1 MAKLVESVYGDAL
14 FSYSTEHNKVDELL
28 DEANGVLEAL
38 RANEDFVRVMTH
50 PRVSKDEKIELV
62 KTIFSGRISD
72 EFLGLLVTIVEKGH
86 FKDTED
92 ILLYFIDQVREY
104 RHIGVVKV
112 TTPMELTE
120 AQKSEVTKKLLE
132 TTHYET
138 LETDYEIDPSL
149 IGGMVIRL
157 GDRVVDSSIRTKI
170 EHLSR
175 DLSKIQLKVGES
187 AS

>member
-14 FSYSTEHNKVDELL
+14 FEYSVEHDMVDDLL
-28 DEANGVLEAL
+28 DEASGVLDAL
-38 RANEDFVRVMTH
+38 KANEDLVRVMTH
-50 PRVSKDEKIELV
+50 PRVTKEEKIELI
-62 KTIFSGRISD
+62 KSIFSGRISD
-72 EFLGLLVTIVEKGH
+72 ELLGLLITIVEKGH
-86 FKDTED
+86 FGDTED
-92 ILLYFIDQVREY
+92 ILEYFKDRVREY
-104 RHIGVVKV
+104 RHIGVVRV
-112 TTPMELTE
+112 STPMALSD
-120 AQKSEVTKKLLE
+120 SEKAAVEKKLLE
-132 TTHYET
+132 TTDYET

-157 GDRVVDSSIRTKI
+157 GDRVVDSSVRTKI

>member
-14 FSYSTEHNKVDELL
+14 FSYSTEHDKVDELL
-28 DEANGVLEAL
+28 EEANGVLEAL
-38 RANEDFVRVMTH
+38 RSNEDFVRVMTH
-50 PRVSKDEKIELV
+50 PRVSKEEKI
-62 KTIFSGRISD
+62 TIIQNVFSGRIAD
-72 EFLGLLVTIVEKGH
+72 EFLGLLITIVEKGH

-112 TTPMELTE
+112 STPMELTE
-120 AQKSEVTKKLLE
+120 SQKSEVTKKLLE
-132 TTHYET
+132 TTEYEK
-138 LETDYEIDPSL
+138 LEVEYEIDPSL

-187 AS
+187 TS